1 MGGSTVEREHRATA
15 VGVAWKALMLTAF
28 AVVMFFAGRLWSVRQ
43 VREAQRAAGQAEER
57 LLAIQA
63 ELVECR
69 NARLLEGADP

>member
-1 MGGSTVEREHRATA
+1 
-15 VGVAWKALMLTAF
+15 MLTVF
-28 AVVMFFAGRLWSVRQ
+28 AVAMFMAGRLWSVRD

-69 NARLLEGADP
+69 NARLLEGTEP